1 MDPAIV
7 TAEAIVVA
15 AIVAG
20 LFSYVGAKF
29 GRRKEKADA
38 AAIVTAT
45 AISLLAPLNT
55 DIAKL
60 SGQVTGLQ
68 AETQRLSTAVV
79 RLEVDNRNLRSENS
93 GLRARVSAL
102 EAQIL
107 GLGHTPVN
115 GNPPTPPMGTVTTS
129 TTETVTHPIA
139 TEGDKK

>member
-1 MDPAIV
+1 MDPAII
-7 TAEAIVVA
+7 AAIAVVVA

-20 LFSYVGAKF
+20 LFGYGGAKF

-38 AAIVTAT
+38 AAVITSTAL
-45 AISLLAPLNT
+45 SLITPLQT

-60 SGQVTGLQ
+60 TGQVTGLQ
-68 AETQRLSTAVV
+68 AEAQRLSTAVV

-115 GNPPTPPMGTVTTS
+115 GTPPMGTVTTS